1 MKHFKRILCVLLSL
15 LMTLPLAIAS
25 VGATETPDPP
35 TVKPGTVLYAQDF
48 EVEKAS
54 ISMFPNTST
63 AYSGTYA
70 FSGPADRF
78 GQGGVRSAKFWREGS
93 APTTWAFPTICSA
106 EDLQGQTHYTI
117 KVNIYGEFN
126 GGNYFG
132 LRFGGYEDNS
142 AKGHYVC
149 FGYNYYLTSY
159 YYDSAANRT
168 WLGYNGS
175 GENTGKAEREKY
187 DAMTLAIDVDSANKV
202 AKVYLQSSMH
212 ATLELVNTIPMQNND
227 ISSIHFALMNT
238 TADVEVDNI
247 LITAGGIEDVPTT
260 AYGVQ
265 TTAVNEGKYDM
276 RFVGAFNGN
285 VANVQKVG
293 FKVVANWN
301 DGAAQTKTFDKN
313 TNTVYSSIKAANG
326 TRLVSATECGGDYL
340 FALTVEE
347 IPTEYPVTFTMTSYV
362 ITSNGSTV
370 YGATKTVVATYE
382 GGELKVTPVENV
394 ISPEA

>member
-25 VGATETPDPP
+25 VGATETPEPP
-35 TVKPGTVLYAQDF
+35 TVKPGTVLYAEDF
-48 EVEKAS
+48 ENVAS
-54 ISMFPNTST
+54 GAAVKELFPST
-63 AYSGTYA
+63 ETKYGGFYEFSVPADPFGTGSKSAKLWSSSTYA
-70 FSGPADRF
+70 YPR
-78 GQGGVRSAKFWREGS
+78 
-93 APTTWAFPTICSA
+93 ICTA
-106 EDLQGQTHYTI
+106 EALQEQTHYTI
-117 KVNIYGEFN
+117 QMNIQGDFSSS
-126 GGNYFG
+126 NYFG
-132 LRFGGYEDNS
+132 LRFAGYDDATRE
-142 AKGHYVC
+142 GHYVK
-149 FGYNYYLTSY
+149 FGYGYYVYSY
-159 YYDSAANRT
+159 YINEAGTVT
-168 WLGYNGS
+168 WLGKNGS
-175 GENTGKAEREKY
+175 GENTGKAECETNDK
-187 DAMTLAIDVDSANKV
+187 MTLAIDVDSANQV
-202 AKVYLQSSMH
+202 AKIYLKSSMH
-212 ATLELVNTIPMQNND
+212 QTLELINTMPLQTTD
-227 ISSIHFALMNT
+227 VSSIHLAVEMNNKS
-238 TADVEVDNI
+238 AIIDNI
-247 LITAGGIEDVPTT
+247 SITAGGIEDVPTT

-301 DGAAQTKTFDKN
+301 DGATQTKTFDKN

-370 YGATKTVVATYE
+370 YGTTKTVVATYE

>member
-25 VGATETPDPP
+25 VGATESETPA
-35 TVKPGTVLYAQDF
+35 VKPGTVLYAQDF
-48 EVEKAS
+48 ENVTTVDELGYIKS
-54 ISMFPNTST
+54 DNTS
-63 AYSGTYA
+63 YSGTITLSLA
-70 FSGPADRF
+70 NAMGEGNKCLLAKNEASTWALHQMVPADKVAGIDSYTISYKMQLDYGTRSWHHMV
-78 GQGGVRSAKFWREGS
+78 GVRVGAYTSTSASGTWVTTNYPGQSGWKLQSYNANGS
-93 APTTWAFPTICSA
+93 SVASA
-106 EDLQGQTHYTI
+106 TYADI
-117 KVNIYGEFN
+117 
-126 GGNYFG
+126 
-132 LRFGGYEDNS
+132 
-142 AKGHYVC
+142 
-149 FGYNYYLTSY
+149 
-159 YYDSAANRT
+159 DSASDAKVIRNVQITVDNAN
-168 WLGYNGS
+168 
-175 GENTGKAEREKY
+175 
-187 DAMTLAIDVDSANKV
+187 NKV
-202 AKVYLQSSMH
+202 VLYVDGTKAIEKTSCQLGDGMIHLMLAQT
-212 ATLELVNTIPMQNND
+212 AAWIDD
-227 ISSIHFALMNT
+227 IS
-238 TADVEVDNI
+238 V
-247 LITAGGIEDVPTT
+247 TAGGIEDVPTT

-347 IPTEYPVTFTMTSYV
+347 IPTEYPVTFTMTSNV